1 LCSFRP
7 EFEAHPCRT
16 GSAGALFSVIFF
28 PRTLSDTIL
37 AKGGTGYKR
46 HFPFS
51 GFRPFDCEVA
61 MRGLL
66 MSWCLAA
73 AGLTGGM
80 AFAAE
85 PAPLRESLT
94 LHAGFDGGF
103 DAGFARGDKRIHTAT
118 TLMRTDGQPGQR
130 RPEVVLVPNGGR
142 HGDSLR
148 FQKTSPLV
156 IYYPAAKNI
165 DWRPDDWSGT
175 LSLWLK
181 LSVPDEL
188 PPDYADPIQITDKKW
203 DDASFFFDFS
213 KDERPRH
220 FRFGVFSNFKVWNPT
235 NTPWEKIAVK
245 DRPMIVHEN
254 PPFQKTRWTH
264 LVATWS
270 HYNTGRPDAEAR
282 MYVDGQL
289 HGTLK
294 GRQTLSWDP
303 DKTAIMLGIAYVGE
317 FDELSLFDRALSAEE
332 VRQLH
337 ELPAGVGSLYH

>member
-1 LCSFRP
+1 
-7 EFEAHPCRT
+7 
-16 GSAGALFSVIFF
+16 
-28 PRTLSDTIL
+28 
-37 AKGGTGYKR
+37 
-46 HFPFS
+46 
-51 GFRPFDCEVA
+51 

-66 MSWCLAA
+66 ISRCLVA
-73 AGLTGGM
+73 AGLTAGM

-85 PAPLRESLT
+85 PASLRESLT

-220 FRFGVFSNFKVWNPT
+220 FRFGVFSDFKVWNPA

-294 GRQTLSWDP
+294 GKQTLSWDP

-337 ELPAGVGSLYH
+337 ELPTGVGALYR